1 MQAAGCPFTRSRA
14 LLGEERGSRSPS
26 RLHRAR
32 PCVLL
37 PKYLGHP
44 SQLALAV
51 LLRPAQPGGGGDKGR
66 EYMCVCVRT
75 NEHMP
80 SVGPPLVPKALSGQ
94 LGAVKGRHSTPSPN
108 QGQTDPCP
116 RKD

>member
-66 EYMCVCVRT
+66 EYMCVC
-75 NEHMP
+75 ED
-80 SVGPPLVPKALSGQ
+80 K
-94 LGAVKGRHSTPSPN
+94 
-108 QGQTDPCP
+108 
-116 RKD
+116 